1 MKNASL
7 ALNVILAIAVAVL
20 YVLHFTSGGKS
31 TNAAADNSVPTN
43 LKVVYINE
51 DTVLKY
57 YDFFKVKRDA
67 LEAKAK
73 GFDDQLTARQT
84 SLQREVQAYR
94 ATAAS
99 LTIGQAQTIEQNLQE
114 KGQNLQMYQQS
125 LGQQMADEQAKVADE
140 LYDKV
145 HKFLTEYGRQNGYQV
160 ILKYNRGSDILFGGD
175 SLDVTK
181 DVIKGLNESWK
192 AESSKTPAAKDTT
205 KKGK

>member
-20 YVLHFTSGGKS
+20 YVLHFSSGSSSSSGS
-31 TNAAADNSVPTN
+31 ADSSAPSD

-57 YDFFKVKRDA
+57 YDFFKLKRDA

-73 GFDDQLTARQT
+73 GFDDQLNARQA

-94 ATAAS
+94 ATAAN

-125 LGQQMADEQAKVADE
+125 LGQQMAEEQAKVADE
-140 LYDKV
+140 LYEKV
-145 HKFLTEYGRQNGYQV
+145 NKFLTDYGRQKGYQM
-160 ILKYNRGSDILFGGD
+160 IFKYNRGSDILFGGD

-192 AESSKTPAAKDTT
+192 AESSKTPTAKDTT
-205 KKGK
+205 KKGN